1 MCDNF
6 NEDIQV
12 EIIFPEKYVE
22 HNIKTMPKYASA
34 IAHLCKAGA
43 ILGEDEIEF
52 AVEGMTVLQV
62 YTVEKAMQKFGIE
75 MTHDH
80 SPIETVFYA
89 DVSGLKKMLE
99 GEEQHGDEI

>member
-22 HNIKTMPKYASA
+22 YNLKTMSKYTSA
-34 IAHLCKAGA
+34 IAHLCKAIA

-52 AVEGMTVLQV
+52 EIEGMTVMQV
-62 YTVEKAMQKFGIE
+62 YAVEDIMRKFGIE

-80 SPIETVFYA
+80 RVGHTTFYA
-89 DVSGLKKMLE
+89 DVTGLRKLME
-99 GEEQHGDEI
+99 GEEDG